1 MKKIFVLD
9 TNVLLHDPN
18 AMLCFDDNEVVLPIT
33 TIEELDRFKKQVDSI
48 GRNARQVSRTL
59 DALSQDQSLVEG
71 IPLKKGGILR
81 VTLCDDNI
89 LKTLPPELG
98 SKSGDNAILAVAI
111 AEKKQRECPVILV
124 SKDTNLRI
132 KASVLG
138 LATEDYETDKV
149 NLDELY
155 TGTAELTVS
164 NEQLG
169 AFYQTQAIAIE
180 SSESSLFP
188 NQLVTL
194 IDADNPNHTALGI
207 YQKNTHQIIAIQK
220 SAMGVISN
228 IHPRNREQKFAFEL
242 LLRDDIQLVTLVG
255 KAGTGKTLLASAA
268 GVLKVTAEKRYNQL
282 LISRPVIPMG
292 KDLGYLPGEIK
303 DKMSPWMQPL
313 YDNLDLIFHTQD
325 ATNKPKHWRHG
336 YEELMELD
344 LLKIEPLTYIRGRT
358 IPNQWLIVDEAQN
371 LTPHEIKTILTRAG
385 ENTKIVLTGDVEQ
398 IDNPYVDASSN
409 GLTYVIEKFKS
420 EAIAGHITLL
430 KGERSPLA
438 ERASILL

>member
-18 AMLCFDDNEVVLPIT
+18 AIFSFDDNDIVLPIT

-48 GRNARQVSRTL
+48 GRNARHVTRTL
-59 DALSQDQSLVEG
+59 DSLG
-71 IPLKKGGILR
+71 KNKSFTAGLPLKNGGSLR
-81 VTLCDDNI
+81 VTLCDHEV

-98 SKSGDNAILAVAI
+98 AKSGDNAILAVAI
-111 AEKKQRECPVILV
+111 AEKQRQDCPVILV

-132 KASVLG
+132 KASVVG

-149 NLDELY
+149 NLDDLY
-155 TGTAELTVS
+155 GGTATLTVTH
-164 NEQLG
+164 EQLEG
-169 AFYQTQAIAIE
+169 LYQHQAIAIAE
-180 SSESSLFP
+180 PFYP
-188 NQLVTL
+188 NQLITL
-194 IDADNPNHTALGI
+194 VDANNPNHTALGI
-207 YQKNTHQIIAIQK
+207 YKASGKVAAIQK
-220 SAMGVISN
+220 LATGVISN
-228 IHPRNREQKFAFEL
+228 IHPRNREQKFALEL
-242 LLRDDIQLVTLVG
+242 LLNDDLQLVTLVG

-268 GVLKVTAEKRYNQL
+268 GVFKVTAEKRYNQM

-325 ATNKPKHWRHG
+325 PTNKPKHWRHG
-336 YEELMELD
+336 YEELMELG

-358 IPNQWLIVDEAQN
+358 IPQQWLIVDEAQN

-385 ENTKIVLTGDVEQ
+385 ESTKIVLTGDVEQ

-409 GLTYVIEKFKS
+409 GLTYVIERFKS